1 MDQTVL
7 ELAKLI
13 QGIAPWMWEAAE
25 QRLRVEMASAGLWF
39 GALVGIAVAAR
50 VIGFR
55 VLDKLE
61 RERYDWD
68 KDMVQGGKAVL
79 LFVSIMTLLL
89 SLIVLSELVNAAFAY
104 DYAVLETLLD
114 LAS

>member
-7 ELAKLI
+7 ELARLI

-25 QRLRVEMASAGLWF
+25 RRLRVEMASVGVWF
-39 GALVGIAVAAR
+39 GVLVGIAVAAR

-55 VLDKLE
+55 AVDKLE

-68 KDMVQGGKAVL
+68 KDAAQGGKVVL
-79 LFVSIMTLLL
+79 LFISFVALLL
-89 SLIVLSELVNAAFAY
+89 SLIVLSKLVNVAFAY